1 MICYIFTH
9 GMKKKNTKL
18 TPRSSEERQ
27 AEILLHIK
35 EKGAASIAELAGHFA
50 VSGMT
55 VRRVLHKLGDSGL
68 IIRTPGGAMVAP
80 SGSME
85 KTFVQRSEK
94 MAGAKDALGRAAA
107 ALVGEGE
114 TVVLDSG
121 TTTWYIAR
129 HLAARQNLV
138 VITTSLAV
146 LEELAGSTGIQVRLT
161 GGVYRRTSHDL
172 CGSAVDET
180 LGSVYA
186 DWVFFGAGALSFHK
200 GAMNYD
206 AEMPKSFL
214 RAGKQKVLVIDS
226 SKVGIEAVYRLC
238 PIESCD
244 LVITDKGVK
253 VADLK
258 KLRKSA
264 KVIIAE

>member
-1 MICYIFTH
+1 
-9 GMKKKNTKL
+9 
-18 TPRSSEERQ
+18 
-27 AEILLHIK
+27 
-35 EKGAASIAELAGHFA
+35 
-50 VSGMT
+50 
-55 VRRVLHKLGDSGL
+55 VLYKLGDAGQ

-85 KTFVQRSEK
+85 KTFLERAER

-121 TTTWYIAR
+121 TTTRCIAR
-129 HLAARQNLV
+129 HLAPKKSLV
-138 VITTSLAV
+138 VVTTSLAV
-146 LEELAGSTGIQVRLT
+146 MEELSASTGIQVRLT

-172 CGSAVDET
+172 YGGAVDEA
-180 LGSVYA
+180 LGNIFA
-186 DWVFFGAGALSFHK
+186 NRVFFGAGALSFHK

-206 AEMPKSFL
+206 ADMSKSFL
-214 RAGKQKVLVIDS
+214 KAGKQRVLVIDS
-226 SKVGIEAVYRLC
+226 SKVGAEAVYRLC

-253 VADLK
+253 SADLK
-258 KLRKSA
+258 RLRKLTR
-264 KVIIAE
+264 VIVAE